1 MSTTD
6 EVTRGDGA
14 PQVGGDAVGRDRPH
28 GAAAT
33 PPGRSRRGPLRAD
46 QRRWLIA
53 IVAVGGA
60 AGGVADLQPR
70 QPPDHARVGRP
81 VLYWYYGNAIAD
93 GEGYISYVTG
103 EATAYYPI
111 GYPAIL
117 AGLVWAAERV
127 SSDVDLMLVIGGFH
141 AVVSAATVPLTF
153 VVGRRLLGTTAGLVA
168 AGLIFPTRSTSDL
181 CNW

>member
-14 PQVGGDAVGRDRPH
+14 PQVGGDAVGRDRPD
-28 GAAAT
+28 GDGAT
-33 PPGRSRRGPLRAD
+33 PHGRSRRGPLRAD

-53 IVAVGGA
+53 IVAVGA
-60 AGGVADLQPR
+60 VLRVVWLICNHVEPPR
-70 QPPDHARVGRP
+70 TMLESGDQYS
-81 VLYWYYGNAIAD
+81 YWYYGNAIAD

-141 AVVSAATVPLTF
+141 AV
-153 VVGRRLLGTTAGLVA
+153 GRPRC
-168 AGLIFPTRSTSDL
+168 R
-181 CNW
+181 